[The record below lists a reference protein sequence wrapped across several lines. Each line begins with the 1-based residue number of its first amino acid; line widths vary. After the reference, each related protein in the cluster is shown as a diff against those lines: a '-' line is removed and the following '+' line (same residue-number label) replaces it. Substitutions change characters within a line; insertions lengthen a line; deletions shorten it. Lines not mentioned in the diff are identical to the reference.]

1 MKPVKLIFL
10 LTLAAA
16 VIPMYGSAQLFYTPG
31 EYNSLLN
38 TKVALELE
46 LKSLNSQYANEKKN
60 LQNIIKN
67 LEGRIENLNR
77 QIELLEKKNREESE
91 LCSKKISELEKRTD
105 ILKEKSSE
113 TEKEL
118 IDENRRLQQ
127 AFDEELKKQRDLLES
142 ERKAHLQETAQLK
155 KEYENKISDLEN
167 EIANL
172 NSELSGLKE
181 LTEKQREE
189 LSRMENQALELEKQL
204 EVEISKGEIRLK
216 RFHDRLIINIDDKI
230 SFDSGRAA
238 LKKNVLPSLNKISK
252 ILSQFPEYNIIV
264 EGHTDNVPIKTRR
277 FRNNWHLSVERS
289 LAVLEYLLNK
299 NPDLDPRRFTS
310 AGYSE
315 YRPVV
320 PNDSAENRALN
331 RRVDIVVIP
340 MLKK

>member
-1 MKPVKLIFL
+1 MNLIKKVFLFSLTTVILPVYL
-10 LTLAAA
+10 
-16 VIPMYGSAQLFYTPG
+16 SAQIFYTPG

-67 LEGRIENLNR
+67 LEGRIESLNSE
-77 QIELLEKKNREESE
+77 IENLEKKNREENA
-91 LCSKKISELEKRTD
+91 LCEKKISELEKRTD

-118 IDENRRLQQ
+118 IEENRRLQL
-127 AFDEELKKQRDLLES
+127 AFDEELKKQRDLLEA
-142 ERKAHLQETAQLK
+142 ERKTYLQETAKLK
-155 KEYENKISDLEN
+155 KEYEKRISDLEN
-167 EIANL
+167 EIENL
-172 NSELSGLKE
+172 NNELSGLKE
-181 LTEKQREE
+181 LTEKQRQE

-204 EVEISKGEIRLK
+204 EEEISKGEIRLK

-238 LKKNVLPSLNKISK
+238 LKRNVLPSLDKISK

-277 FRNNWHLSVERS
+277 FRNNWHLSAERS
-289 LAVLEYLLNK
+289 LAVLEYLLKK

-320 PNDSAENRALN
+320 PNDSAGNRALN

>member
-1 MKPVKLIFL
+1 MNLIKKVFLFSLTTLILPVYL
-10 LTLAAA
+10 
-16 VIPMYGSAQLFYTPG
+16 SAQIFYTPG

-77 QIELLEKKNREESE
+77 EIDNLEKKNREENA
-91 LCSKKISELEKRTD
+91 LCEKKISELEKRTD

-118 IDENRRLQQ
+118 IEENRRLQL
-127 AFDEELKKQRDLLES
+127 AFDEELKKQRDLLEA
-142 ERKAHLQETAQLK
+142 ERKTHLQETAKLK
-155 KEYENKISDLEN
+155 KEYEKRIADLEN
-167 EIANL
+167 EIENL
-172 NSELSGLKE
+172 NNELSGLKE
-181 LTEKQREE
+181 LTEKQRQE

-204 EVEISKGEIRLK
+204 EEEISKGE
-216 RFHDRLIINIDDKI
+216 I

-238 LKKNVLPSLNKISK
+238 LKRNVLPTLDKISK

-277 FRNNWHLSVERS
+277 FRNNWHLSTERS
-289 LAVLEYLLNK
+289 LAVLEYLLKK